1 MSPSLPVDGIAAFEA
16 VAATYEDWFTSPL
29 GAFVDTAERQALATL
44 LPDRPTQAIIEIG
57 AGTGHIARL
66 LSDYAQAVT
75 AIEPAAAMRAEGIQR
90 TADRPIHWQEA
101 RAEHLPYPEAHF
113 DGAVFFTTL
122 EFVDRPDQ
130 ALQEALR
137 VVRPGGWVMAGFLHA
152 LSPWA
157 ALYRYKGDRGVMP
170 WAAARFY
177 TRFDLE
183 AWMGFPAEQSAPAVY
198 LAPQANPPF
207 AEADQAGQR
216 AGNAPAME
224 ILRWRKEP

>member
-1 MSPSLPVDGIAAFEA
+1 MDGIAAFES
-16 VAATYEDWFTSPL
+16 VAATYEDWFRSPL
-29 GAFVDTAERQALATL
+29 GAFVDTAECQALTAL
-44 LPDRPTQAIIEIG
+44 LPDPPVGAIIEIG
-57 AGTGHIARL
+57 AGTGHMARL
-66 LSDYAQAVT
+66 LTDYAQVVT

-101 RAEHLPYPEAHF
+101 RAEHLPYPEACF

-137 VVRPGGWVMAGFLHA
+137 VVRPGGWVMAGFLPA

-157 ALYRYKGDRGVMP
+157 ALYRHRGDRGVMP
-170 WAAARFY
+170 WVAARFY
-177 TRFDLE
+177 TRSDLE
-183 AWMGFPAEQSAPAVY
+183 AWMGFPAEASAPAVY

-207 AEADQAGQR
+207 VEADQAGQR

-224 ILRWRKEP
+224 VLRWRKEP